1 MPIRQK
7 MPDFVNLAA
16 TGTASLD
23 LPTGMSYHNLI
34 FYFGLSGALTRA
46 MIKEIRV
53 LINGKV
59 FIRAPASILHRDN
72 LYKGSVD
79 NAAFFILDFEEPRA
93 RNFADQISSIVH
105 TFSGV
110 QTFKIEFDIEG
121 ATSPRIVTHANV
133 TATKLPLGLLPCF
146 FKQSVD
152 MVSIGTHQIGY
163 SYGKAQHVLKRVH
176 IVPTQANVEVLPA
189 DVLATISVS
198 KDNIPLYQKVSP
210 LLAVYYQSHYEAICQ
225 TNFATV
231 DFVEDNNVGL
241 NLMPADDAVIL
252 WEFEALEAARLDLY
266 YSVLAS
272 INSI

>member
-1 MPIRQK
+1 M
-7 MPDFVNLAA
+7 
-16 TGTASLD
+16 
-23 LPTGMSYHNLI
+23 
-34 FYFGLSGALTRA
+34 
-46 MIKEIRV
+46 
-53 LINGKV
+53 
-59 FIRAPASILHRDN
+59 
-72 LYKGSVD
+72 
-79 NAAFFILDFEEPRA
+79 
-93 RNFADQISSIVH
+93 
-105 TFSGV
+105 
-110 QTFKIEFDIEG
+110 
-121 ATSPRIVTHANV
+121 
-133 TATKLPLGLLPCF
+133 
-146 FKQSVD
+146 
-152 MVSIGTHQIGY
+152 
-163 SYGKAQHVLKRVH
+163 
-176 IVPTQANVEVLPA
+176 PTQANVEVLPA